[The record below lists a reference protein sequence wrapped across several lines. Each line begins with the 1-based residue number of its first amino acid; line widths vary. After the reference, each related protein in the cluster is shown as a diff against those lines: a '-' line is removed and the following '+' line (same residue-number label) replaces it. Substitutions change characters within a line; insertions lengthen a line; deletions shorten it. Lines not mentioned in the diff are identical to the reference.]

1 MVPSQK
7 LNFTLMVRTGTDW
20 DGQGRGLIGQC
31 LDSKIPHISGG
42 VIVRDRDSLPEFLD
56 AAQLLIHEGFVV

>member
-1 MVPSQK
+1 
-7 LNFTLMVRTGTDW
+7 MVRTGTDW